1 MPFSH
6 KTFTMIRKAHVG
18 RNFDSMFV
26 FTITYGLTGTPVS
39 GSVKQII
46 IKDGIVENDD
56 CLFQW
61 PIFDDD
67 TEEVFSSHHIK
78 DISTLR
84 KLWMLATTNKIPF
97 IPIPLKEFGYAH

>member
-6 KTFTMIRKAHVG
+6 KTFTMIRKADVG

-56 CLFQW
+56 CRFQW
-61 PIFDDD
+61 PIFDDGP
-67 TEEVFSSHHIK
+67 EEEFSSYHTK

-84 KLWMLATTNKIPF
+84 KLWILATTNKSPY
-97 IPIPLKEFGYAH
+97 IPIPLKEFEYAH